1 YHSRLM
7 DSAYVKLEKVLADV
21 PMQSPRFPVV
31 SNVTGEEVKTPE
43 EIRETLR
50 DQVTGTVRWTDC
62 IQRLIHLGCDLFFE
76 LPRISLAGLM
86 KRTNRNIAV
95 ISIGDAQSV
104 DKCCGI
110 LS

>member
-1 YHSRLM
+1 
-7 DSAYVKLEKVLADV
+7 VKLEKVLADV
-21 PMQSPRFPVV
+21 PMESPRFPVI

-62 IQRLIHLGCDLFFE
+62 IQRLIQLGCDLFIE
-76 LPRISLAGLM
+76 LGPGNVLAGLT

-95 ISIGDAQSV
+95 ISIGDAESV
-104 DKCCGI
+104 GKFGAA
-110 LS
+110 L